1 MIARKN
7 IPEHVSE
14 YPHKKIDCL
23 KAQAPLNYT
32 FILKLFLC
40 SCDIKLYF

>member
-23 KAQAPLNYT
+23 KAQASLNYT